1 MTYGPPGSMRTS
13 QSPVH
18 ITAKLGRA
26 PYYSIIAR
34 LPDRGS
40 VMCEIII
47 GSTVISKSAAT
58 GRHGVASCQISRD
71 PLSGKWQG
79 AGGG

>member
-1 MTYGPPGSMRTS
+1 
-13 QSPVH
+13 
-18 ITAKLGRA
+18 
-26 PYYSIIAR
+26 
-34 LPDRGS
+34 
-40 VMCEIII
+40 MCEIII